1 MRSANSRSSAASAS
15 IRRRSRAERVAL
27 QQDVGVVG
35 DVGAGGAEVE
45 DAAAGG
51 GLLGEVAQM
60 GDHVVAGLALELGD
74 ALEIEA
80 RGRFLEAPDLLFGD
94 G

>member
-1 MRSANSRSSAASAS
+1 M
-15 IRRRSRAERVAL
+15 
-27 QQDVGVVG
+27 
-35 DVGAGGAEVE
+35 E

-51 GLLGEVAQM
+51 SLLGEVAQM